1 MLAAMKKMDL
11 DRLRKAEK
19 AMTDLE
25 KNPTKQD
32 IRQKKTGRHLPGVR
46 RPREP
51 ILWCR
56 ITLKAKTELKW
67 WGLEQLSLL
76 PYLAFRKLSVGLVAP
91 YSLPYFRLCPHALNS
106 STPHAH
112 PTGHAITSLEYQIYF
127 FTSRASH
134 PGAGNRENYLLVIRG
149 TDVIWASNLELL
161 ELIFFL
167 KEQAAQRAS
176 IVRDLR
182 IY

>member
-56 ITLKAKTELKW
+56 ITLKR
-67 WGLEQLSLL
+67 G
-76 PYLAFRKLSVGLVAP
+76 V
-91 YSLPYFRLCPHALNS
+91 
-106 STPHAH
+106 
-112 PTGHAITSLEYQIYF
+112 
-127 FTSRASH
+127 
-134 PGAGNRENYLLVIRG
+134 VIPKPER
-149 TDVIWASNLELL
+149 DY
-161 ELIFFL
+161 
-167 KEQAAQRAS
+167 
-176 IVRDLR
+176 IVPKRTLD
-182 IY
+182 